1 MSLQE
6 RRDLSDPRAMRALAH
21 PLRLELLE
29 LLAREGSLTST
40 RAAELTGESTG
51 SCSFHLRQLAK
62 YGFIEEAEGGRG
74 RERPWRPAGVDTTW
88 SSLHDDSEGRA
99 AAEALSSQLL
109 RRDLD
114 ALDEYL
120 RRRREYPLEWQDAG
134 LMTTSLMFLTAEEF
148 EALGAQIL
156 AVLEPYFDRTA
167 DPGRRP
173 HDARP
178 VRLATLAAPLPQ

>member
-1 MSLQE
+1 
-6 RRDLSDPRAMRALAH
+6 MRALAH
-21 PLRLELLE
+21 PLRLQLLE

-62 YGFIEEAEGGRG
+62 YGFVEEAEGGRG
-74 RERPWRPAGVDTTW
+74 RERPWRPARVDTTW
-88 SSLHDDSEGRA
+88 SSVHDDGEGRA
-99 AAEALSSQLL
+99 AADALSSQLL

-134 LMTTSLMFLTAEEF
+134 LMTTSLLFLTAEEF
-148 EALGAQIL
+148 EALGAQLL
-156 AVLEPYFDRTA
+156 AVLEPYFDRTG
-167 DPGRRP
+167 DPGSRP
-173 HDARP
+173 EHTQP
-178 VRLATLAAPLPQ
+178 VRLTTLAAPLPQS

>member
-1 MSLQE
+1 
-6 RRDLSDPRAMRALAH
+6 MRALAH

-74 RERPWRPAGVDTTW
+74 RERPWRPARLDTSW
-88 SSLHDDSEGRA
+88 SSVHDDTEGRA
-99 AAEALSSQLL
+99 AADALSAQLI

-134 LMTTSLMFLTAEEF
+134 LMTTSLLFLTAEEF
-148 EALGAQIL
+148 ETLGAGLL
-156 AVLEPYFDRTA
+156 AVLDPYLKRTI
-167 DPGRRP
+167 DPGSRP
-173 HDARP
+173 EGAQP
-178 VRLATLAAPLPQ
+178 VRLATLAAPLPQS